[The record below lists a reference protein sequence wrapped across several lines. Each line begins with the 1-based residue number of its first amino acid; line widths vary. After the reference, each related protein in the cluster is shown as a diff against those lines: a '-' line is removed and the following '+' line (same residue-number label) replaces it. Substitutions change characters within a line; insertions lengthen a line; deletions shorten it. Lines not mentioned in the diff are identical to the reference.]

1 MKKLYILLLMSFIV
15 FLHGCD
21 MIEYH
26 PYDGRIHGDKGINAR
41 NIALIEELYAD
52 KDTIRFI
59 LVSDTQRNY
68 NESEDFVKTVNQRN
82 DIDFVIHGGDFV
94 DFGLTREFEWMRDI
108 MNRLKVPY
116 VGIIGNH
123 DCLANGEEIFRK
135 IYGEL
140 NFSFTA
146 GKTKFICL
154 NTNALEYD
162 YSRPVPDFEFMEN
175 EYNNYT
181 ELQEKTIFV
190 MHVPPFDSQFN
201 NNVGK
206 VFQGFIKEFP
216 NLQFCLHGHT
226 HKLSV
231 EDLFDDGVIYYGT
244 PNIAKRAYL
253 IFTVMPNSEYNYE
266 VVEF

>member
-1 MKKLYILLLMSFIV
+1 MKKKLYILFISVIVLL
-15 FLHGCD
+15 GCD
-21 MIEYH
+21 MIDYH
-26 PYDGRIHGDKGINAR
+26 PYDGRIHGDTGINAR
-41 NIALIEELYAD
+41 NITLIEERFAD
-52 KDTIRFI
+52 KDTVRFI
-59 LVSDTQRNY
+59 LVSDTQRWY
-68 NESEDFVKTVNQRN
+68 DETDDFVKAVNQRS

-108 MNRLKVPY
+108 MNKLKVPY
-116 VGIIGNH
+116 VGLIGNH
-123 DCLANGEEIFRK
+123 DCLANGEEIFRR
-135 IYGEL
+135 IYGDT

-162 YSRPVPDFEFMEN
+162 YSHPVPDFEFMEQ
-175 EYNNYT
+175 EYYNYT
-181 ELQEKTIFV
+181 GLQEKTIFV

-201 NNVGK
+201 NNVAK
-206 VFQGFIKEFP
+206 VFQGFIKEYP

-226 HKLSV
+226 HKLSA

-244 PNIAKRAYL
+244 PNIAKRTYL
-253 IFTVMPNSEYNYE
+253 VFTLMPNNKYTYE